1 MIHSCFY
8 QNPLCEHKLSSP
20 CSYVNTAHLTS
31 PPIINPQNES
41 YFSRSYSSPPIYCQE
56 QSSPYSCSSS
66 DCPTELL
73 EVFYGDNPSYAPT
86 DRKMDYFTHHLDPL
100 LYTPSPFHYERTT
113 EQFSAQTLQYAQVR
127 SNHVSLSHSCMTTPI
142 MHNLYYVTSQA
153 AKLQDTGD
161 ANDKCFDDIYNDT
174 SQSIREPS
182 PCQSPCESMD
192 LQTPK
197 RLKDKKPHDN
207 QSTFSIH
214 AKDESVTKEVQD
226 NFPCTYPDCQ
236 KTFARPYNLKSHMR
250 IHSLDRPYECKY
262 KPCVWKFARPHDLK
276 RHELQHTGLKPYS
289 CRYCSRKFARSDALK
304 RHWKVDTKCSQAF
317 KNDPTDHK
325 LPGRGR
331 KKGSKVKKA
340 KAT

>member
-1 MIHSCFY
+1 MCYEYALGALILCVIVLSVYPSLFWYCPKRASC
-8 QNPLCEHKLSSP
+8 
-20 CSYVNTAHLTS
+20 
-31 PPIINPQNES
+31 
-41 YFSRSYSSPPIYCQE
+41 SSPPIYCQE

-73 EVFYGDNPSYAPT
+73 EVFYGDNPSYVPT
-86 DRKMDYFTHHLDPL
+86 DRKMDYFTQHLDPL
-100 LYTPSPFHYERTT
+100 LYTPPTPFCYERTS
-113 EQFSAQTLQYAQVR
+113 EQFNAQSLHYTQAS
-127 SNHVSLSHSCMTTPI
+127 SNHVPLSHSCMTTPI
-142 MHNLYYVTSQA
+142 MHHLYSVTSQPA
-153 AKLQDTGD
+153 RLHDTGD
-161 ANDKCFDDIYNDT
+161 ANDKYFDDIYNDT
-174 SQSIREPS
+174 SQSIRDPS

-192 LQTPK
+192 LQTPI
-197 RLKDKKPHDN
+197 RLKSKGKKPHDN

-214 AKDESVTKEVQD
+214 AKDECVTKEVQD

-331 KKGSKVKKA
+331 KKGSKLKKVKA
-340 KAT
+340 I